1 MSKYQKEYIL
11 SLVGSGYHS
20 CVMTTFSFDF
30 HYFDRSVMRSLRSK
44 GISNI
49 SVLIDNN
56 IFQGILGNIKIGS
69 NSRTYSISPIK
80 TTGSFHPK
88 LYIFFGEKQ
97 CLLVVGS
104 GNLTSSGHGKNDE
117 IWGVFHF
124 DENNTINAQLISN
137 AWDYLSQISGKI
149 KGFTNEKFRWV
160 IEYSPWIEKLPTPN
174 QDLFQKLDEKNEI
187 VFLSNKNEASIYNR
201 LINLLPVDEIIKI
214 TIVAPYFDTKGRALE
229 NFFNDFRNAK
239 INTLVDEANG
249 ILPLELKEDVADNI
263 NFFRWSD
270 CYIDK
275 SIVEK
280 NSRLHAKFIHFET
293 KKGEQY
299 CLFGSA
305 NISIAGLGGKNYNA
319 TNEEAAILIKSTN
332 QDFLPNLGVK
342 PKFKNKLSFSEL
354 KDGIDS
360 DKIIQDNES
369 SNLNYSIEAIDKEGV
384 NLIVYINLNP
394 EKNIGLAVY
403 NSWGELITI
412 LQIKLINRRYIS
424 ICPTDIEEPVYACL
438 VEETSFKVVSNKQ
451 IIQDVFVLSKA
462 NPDPQK
468 QILDVLFSG
477 IEQGDEL
484 LFSKLIDCISPNS
497 FVSENPIQAKKGISG
512 ELSENKSENQN
523 ESGEKLSYEDFKN
536 VSYNN
541 LQHQYSVLN
550 SNSNRIAE
558 FLTYF
563 SHLKTTDEIS
573 SQESDDE
580 EIDVDIDNI
589 QGRDDVQ
596 IKTTIT
602 QSSFHTEKRRII
614 SFLKRYD
621 TFISKQIDDLLEHS
635 NKNIANSGLVTIT
648 DLSNFIISLYIA
660 IYYTDKKREFEK
672 DGITHHEKIISS
684 YGFDDLNNLPVINTD
699 LIGQFLLLCTRG
711 FVIYESDYLNERM
724 SKLKKEAL
732 YHCLYCIESA
742 NWGKDIIEYK
752 NILLINTLYYLDSD
766 LEILLEKENLVNELN
781 LRLKL
786 ASIDT
791 QNLIV
796 DLTNQ
801 IIEIKPKYVK
811 FKRNLE
817 LPINKRKTH
826 DSKELWNNSIVF
838 TSRFGFCSIATK
850 TNEKEGAY
858 LTLSRPGFPWIDK
871 KEEYLLEEKRLYKRN
886 LVF

>member
-20 CVMTTFSFDF
+20 CIMTTFSFDF
-30 HYFDRSVMRSLRSK
+30 HFFDSSVMRSLRSK

-49 SVLIDNN
+49 SVLIDSN
-56 IFQGILGNIKIGS
+56 IFQGILGNIKIGN

-80 TTGSFHPK
+80 STGSFHPK
-88 LYIFFGEKQ
+88 LYMFFGEKQ

-137 AWDYLSQISGKI
+137 AWEYLSRISGDI

-160 IEYSPWIEKLPTPN
+160 IEYSPWIEKLPIPN
-174 QDLFQKLDEKNEI
+174 QDLFQKLDGKNEI
-187 VFLSNKNEASIYNR
+187 VFLSNKNEASIYSS
-201 LINLLPVDEIIKI
+201 LINLLPVDKINKI
-214 TIVAPYFDTKGRALE
+214 TIVAPYFDSKGRALE
-229 NFFNDFRNAK
+229 NFFDDFFNAK
-239 INTLVDEANG
+239 INVLVDEVNG
-249 ILPLELKEDVADNI
+249 ILPLSLKEVVSDNI

-270 CYIDK
+270 CYNDK
-275 SIVEK
+275 SIIEK

-293 KKGEQY
+293 IKGEQY

-319 TNEEAAILIKSTN
+319 TNEEASILIKSTN
-332 QDFLPNLGVK
+332 QNFLSNLGVK
-342 PKFKNKLSFSEL
+342 PKLKNKLSFSEL
-354 KDGIDS
+354 KDGIILNE
-360 DKIIQDNES
+360 IIQDNKS
-369 SNLNYSIEAIDKEGV
+369 SHLYYSIEAIDKEGV
-384 NLIVYINLNP
+384 NLIVYTDLNLD
-394 EKNIGLAVY
+394 KKIGLAVY
-403 NSWGELITI
+403 NSWGELISI
-412 LQIKLINRRYIS
+412 LKIKYKNERYVS

-438 VEETSFKVVSNKQ
+438 IQEVSLKIISNKQ

-484 LFSKLIDCISPNS
+484 LFSKLIDCIPPNS
-497 FVSENPIQAKKGISG
+497 FGSENSTQAKKSISG
-512 ELSENKSENQN
+512 ELSEEKSINQI
-523 ESGEKLSYEDFKN
+523 ESGEKLSYEDFKY

-563 SHLKTTDEIS
+563 SHLKITDEVS
-573 SQESDDE
+573 SQESEDE
-580 EIDVDIDNI
+580 ELDVDIDNI

-596 IKTTIT
+596 LKKPIT
-602 QSSFHTEKRRII
+602 QSRFHTEKRRII

-621 TFISKQIDDLLEHS
+621 CFLKKQIGDLLEHS
-635 NKNIANSGLVTIT
+635 NKNIENSGLVTIT

-742 NWGKDIIEYK
+742 NWGKDIVEYK

-766 LEILLEKENLVNELN
+766 LAILLEEENLVNELN

-796 DLTNQ
+796 DLTSQ
-801 IIEIKPKYVK
+801 IIEIKPKYLK
-811 FKRNLE
+811 FKHNLE

-826 DSKELWNNSIVF
+826 DSKLLWNNSIVF
-838 TSRFGFCSIATK
+838 TSRFGFCLIASK

-858 LTLSRPGFPWIDK
+858 LTLSRPGFPWIDE

-886 LVF
+886 LIF

>member
-1 MSKYQKEYIL
+1 
-11 SLVGSGYHS
+11 
-20 CVMTTFSFDF
+20 
-30 HYFDRSVMRSLRSK
+30 MRSLRSK

-49 SVLIDNN
+49 SVLIDSN
-56 IFQGILGNIKIGS
+56 IFQGILGNIKIGN
-69 NSRTYSISPIK
+69 NSRTYSITPIK
-80 TTGSFHPK
+80 STGSFHPK
-88 LYIFFGEKQ
+88 LYMFFGEKQ

-124 DENNTINAQLISN
+124 DENNTINAPLISN
-137 AWDYLSQISGKI
+137 AWNYLSRISGDI
-149 KGFTNEKFRWV
+149 KGFTNEKFRWI
-160 IEYSPWIEKLPTPN
+160 IEYSPWIEKLPSPN
-174 QDLFQKLDEKNEI
+174 QDLFQKLDGKNEI

-201 LINLLPVDEIIKI
+201 LINLLPAEEINKI
-214 TIVAPYFDTKGRALE
+214 TIVAPYFDSKGRALE
-229 NFFNDFRNAK
+229 NFFNDFSNAK
-239 INTLVDEANG
+239 INVLVDEVNG
-249 ILPLELKEDVADNI
+249 ILPLSLKEVVADNI

-270 CYIDK
+270 CYNDE
-275 SIVEK
+275 SIIEK

-293 KKGEQY
+293 LKGEQY

-319 TNEEAAILIKSTN
+319 TNEEASILIKSTN
-332 QDFLPNLGVK
+332 QNFLSNLGVK
-342 PKFKNKLSFSEL
+342 PKLKNKLSFSEL
-354 KDGIDS
+354 KDGIDLTE
-360 DKIIQDNES
+360 IIQDNKS
-369 SNLNYSIEAIDKEGV
+369 SHLNYSLEAIDKEGV
-384 NLIVYINLNP
+384 NLIVYTDLNLDN
-394 EKNIGLAVY
+394 KIGLAVY
-403 NSWGELITI
+403 NSWGELISI
-412 LQIKLINRRYIS
+412 LKINCKNERYIS

-438 VEETSFKVVSNKQ
+438 IQEVSLKIISNKQ

-462 NPDPQK
+462 NPNPQK

-484 LFSKLIDCISPNS
+484 LFSKLIDCISPNN
-497 FVSENPIQAKKGISG
+497 FGSEKPTQAKKSISG
-512 ELSENKSENQN
+512 ELSENKSKNQN
-523 ESGEKLSYEDFKN
+523 DSGEKLSYEDFKH

-541 LQHQYSVLN
+541 LQHQYSILN

-563 SHLKTTDEIS
+563 SHLKITDEVS
-573 SQESDDE
+573 SQESEDE
-580 EIDVDIDNI
+580 ELDVDIDNI

-596 IKTTIT
+596 LKKPIT
-602 QSSFHTEKRRII
+602 QSRFHTEKRRII

-621 TFISKQIDDLLEHS
+621 CFLKKQIGDLLEHS
-635 NKNIANSGLVTIT
+635 NKNIENSGLVTIT

-742 NWGKDIIEYK
+742 NWGKDIVEYK

-766 LEILLEKENLVNELN
+766 LAILLEEENLVNELN

-796 DLTNQ
+796 DLTSQ
-801 IIEIKPKYVK
+801 IIEIKPKYLK
-811 FKRNLE
+811 FKHNLE

-826 DSKELWNNSIVF
+826 DSKLLWNNSIVF
-838 TSRFGFCSIATK
+838 TSRFGFCLIASK

-858 LTLSRPGFPWIDK
+858 LTLSRPGFPWIDE

-886 LVF
+886 LIF